1 MIIPETVFGL
11 VIVAALCLTAL
22 APILLLVLLIRDWKK
37 GDLW

>member
-1 MIIPETVFGL
+1 MIIPETIFGF
-11 VIVAALCLTAL
+11 VIVAALFLTAL